1 MKIIPKDQDI
11 RVEHIQ
17 PGLHIETMGGFLFL
31 INREIEKKSY
41 TSINKKKG
49 GQHTVYVRQYELI
62 CNSCNTI
69 KNVLATSIVIKNMVC
84 KTCAKLNKDKV
95 KNTLKIGSIAKNQYL
110 EEFKILRLVGQHHV
124 IERKDRKRL
133 VKTFEIECQQCN
145 FIFETQHY
153 NIKAK
158 TLVCRKCKGLSTN
171 INQIG
176 VPEERRNEYTNEIN
190 KIWDDMKIMI
200 KNDTINKYLS
210 NKFGV
215 KLDELEEQP
224 IVYVE
229 TEPDDELNYFD
240 DVDNDI
246 KNIFD
251 EFEN

>member
-1 MKIIPKDQDI
+1 MKIIPRDQDI

-31 INREIEKKSY
+31 INREIDKKCYLSN
-41 TSINKKKG
+41 NKSG
-49 GQHTVYVRQYELI
+49 NQTTVCVRQYELI
-62 CNSCNTI
+62 CNGCNTI
-69 KNVLATSIVIKNMVC
+69 KNVLATSMVLKNMVC
-84 KTCAKLNKDKV
+84 KPCSRINKDKV

-110 EEFKILRLVGQHHV
+110 EEFKVLRLVGQHHV

-133 VKTFEIECQQCN
+133 IKTFELECMQCN
-145 FIFETQHY
+145 HTFETHHY

-176 VPEERRNEYTNEIN
+176 VPEERRIEYMNEIN

-200 KNDTINKYLS
+200 KQDTINQYLS

-215 KLDELEEQP
+215 KLDELEEEP

-246 KNIFD
+246 KNMFD
-251 EFEN
+251 EYEN